1 MSTSDKLQLEEQLD
15 KLREADLALK
25 KQKERLQE
33 ENVRLKDK
41 IDDLLNLIDEYEWVL
56 GI

>member
-15 KLREADLALK
+15 KLREENLALK